1 MKVLI
6 GRYPSA
12 AGKERKVNI
21 RIDKWDTW
29 NMDHTL
35 ALIVHPMLV
44 QLKAT
49 KHGAA
54 SMVDDEDVPQE
65 LRSTSAPPVENAW
78 DTDDNLF
85 KRWDWVMDEMIWA
98 FSEQISEDG
107 DSIFFDY
114 SDVED
119 NDAEAWDPE
128 RYKKIKIDRDGLKAY
143 QNRKQNAFRL
153 FGKYYQ
159 NLWD

>member
-6 GRYPSA
+6 GRYPSDSD
-12 AGKERKVNI
+12 KERKVNI

-29 NMDHTL
+29 SMDHTL

-49 KHGAA
+49 NHGCG
-54 SMVDDEDVPQE
+54 MVDDEDVPQE
-65 LRSTSAPPVENAW
+65 LRSTSAPPVENDW

-85 KRWDWVMDEMIWA
+85 KRWDWVMDELIWA
-98 FSEQISEDG
+98 FSEHISEDG
-107 DSIFFDY
+107 DSIFFDD
-114 SDVED
+114 SDCN
-119 NDAEAWDPE
+119 NDTKEYDPE
-128 RYKKIKIDRDGLKAY
+128 RYKKIKIDHEGLKAY

>member
-6 GRYPSA
+6 GRYPSS

-29 NMDHTL
+29 SMDHTL

-49 KHGAA
+49 NHGAG
-54 SMVDDEDVPQE
+54 MVDDEDVPQE
-65 LRSTSAPPVENAW
+65 LRSTSAPPVENEW

-98 FSEQISEDG
+98 FSEQVSEDG

-119 NDAEAWDPE
+119 NDAEEWDPE
-128 RYKKIKIDRDGLKAY
+128 RYKKIKIDHEGLTAY
-143 QNRKQNAFRL
+143 RNRKQNAFRL